1 MPIFVLGHNDDWV
14 DTSVTL
20 FCF

>member
-1 MPIFVLGHNDDWV
+1 MPIFMLGHNDDWV
-14 DTSVTL
+14 DTSETL